1 LGLTISKRLVELMSG
16 RIWVE
21 SEVGKGSIFKFTAN
35 FGIQKSPHEH
45 KKHKRPP
52 ELDIMGMRVIIIDDN
67 ATNRLIMKNML
78 SGWGAIITEAEDGVR
93 GLAEIRN
100 AIHAKDPYK
109 LMLLDCRMP
118 GMDGFGVADQ
128 IKNELGDIG
137 MTIMMLTSDNRT
149 GDMARCLDL
158 GITGYVVKPVKRASL
173 RDSIANI
180 MSSKKGASKNVTV
193 VEGDVSAAVQPQPLE
208 IHRPLHILLAEDN
221 EINQRLAVRMLKK
234 RGHTVV
240 VAGNGRNALEALER
254 EKFDLVLTD
263 VQMPEMDGLEL
274 TGRIRSKERET
285 GSHIPIIA
293 MTAMAVIGDK
303 ERCIDAGMDSY
314 VSKPIKS
321 EELFETIKRFVF
333 VPEVEN
339 IPSSLTEKDKDVGDL
354 EGVFDMAAVMSKI
367 DGDEELLKEL
377 VAIFL
382 ENYPKQMSDIK
393 DAIEQGS
400 SKALEKSSHSLKGS
414 VGIFCTKLVYDTAL
428 KLELMGRENNLA
440 NAGEVYTLLEREIAH
455 LKLLLER
462 DSKGA

>member
-1 LGLTISKRLVELMSG
+1 
-16 RIWVE
+16 
-21 SEVGKGSIFKFTAN
+21 
-35 FGIQKSPHEH
+35 
-45 KKHKRPP
+45 
-52 ELDIMGMRVIIIDDN
+52 
-67 ATNRLIMKNML
+67 
-78 SGWGAIITEAEDGVR
+78 
-93 GLAEIRN
+93 
-100 AIHAKDPYK
+100 
-109 LMLLDCRMP
+109 
-118 GMDGFGVADQ
+118 
-128 IKNELGDIG
+128 
-137 MTIMMLTSDNRT
+137 
-149 GDMARCLDL
+149 
-158 GITGYVVKPVKRASL
+158 
-173 RDSIANI
+173 
-180 MSSKKGASKNVTV
+180 
-193 VEGDVSAAVQPQPLE
+193 
-208 IHRPLHILLAEDN
+208 
-221 EINQRLAVRMLKK
+221 
-234 RGHTVV
+234 
-240 VAGNGRNALEALER
+240 
-254 EKFDLVLTD
+254 
-263 VQMPEMDGLEL
+263 
-274 TGRIRSKERET
+274 
-285 GSHIPIIA
+285 

-339 IPSSLTEKDKDVGDL
+339 TPSSLTEKDKDVGDL